1 MRKLILVFAIVSLFP
16 STAAANSAVRLY
28 KKSHYQIEWC
38 RDKNGVA
45 GYPLPEG
52 SRVDCLLED
61 YAVEFGYADEWA
73 QCIGLALYHAQV
85 TGRDP
90 ACGLIMEHGE
100 PDEKFLKRLLI
111 SIKDSS
117 HRWRVWKVEPDII
130 DGE

>member
-1 MRKLILVFAIVSLFP
+1 MKKLILILAIAILIP
-16 STAAANSAVRLY
+16 STASATRLHHKADY
-28 KKSHYQIEWC
+28 ENEWC
-38 RDKNGVA
+38 RAKGGVTS
-45 GYPLPEG
+45 YPLPDR

-61 YAVEFGYADEWA
+61 YTVEFSFADEWA
-73 QCIGLALYHAQV
+73 ECIGHALYYAQV

-100 PDEKFLKRLLI
+100 ADEPFLKRLLI